1 VTRTA
6 AVGVARGSGRRLRT
20 RARLIEAAR
29 RIVATRGIEAT
40 PISEITDEAG
50 VGVGSFYNH
59 FATKEELL
67 EAVISDTFEA
77 HGAALDR
84 IHEGKDDIA
93 EIVAQNIRL
102 TVRMVDHDPLWGW
115 FAVRTGLYAPQLQ
128 SSLGGRLERDLRRGF
143 DAGRFA
149 EQFGDEGHRQGYCLY
164 KLGCKGPETFNN
176 CPTQTF
182 NDVGASAWPV
192 GMGAPCFG
200 CSEEGVGFTAPL
212 HSPAR
217 PIYVTPPALFPGV
230 DGGAQGK
237 ATTGGALVGGAVI
250 GAVVGAGIA
259 TAKKTAKKAEEE
271 S

>member
-1 VTRTA
+1 MTSAVA
-6 AVGVARGSGRRLRT
+6 AVARGSGRRLRT

-29 RIVATRGIEAT
+29 RIAATRGIEAT
-40 PISEITDEAG
+40 PISEITEEAG

-93 EIVAQNIRL
+93 EILAQNIRL
-102 TVRMVDHDPLWGW
+102 TVRMVDHDPIWGW

-149 EQFGDEGHRQGYCLY
+149 SYDER
-164 KLGCKGPETFNN
+164 
-176 CPTQTF
+176 
-182 NDVGASAWPV
+182 
-192 GMGAPCFG
+192 
-200 CSEEGVGFTAPL
+200 
-212 HSPAR
+212 
-217 PIYVTPPALFPGV
+217 
-230 DGGAQGK
+230 
-237 ATTGGALVGGAVI
+237 TTVAAFGGALLGVMRTKLEGELPRDADRFL
-250 GAVVGAGIA
+250 
-259 TAKKTAKKAEEE
+259 AEELLRLLGLSPE
-271 S
+271 EAAEIAGRRLPPVTRLIAEVAAARSASAAAGK

>member
-1 VTRTA
+1 MTRA
-6 AVGVARGSGRRLRT
+6 AAAGVARGSGRRLRT

-67 EAVISDTFEA
+67 EAVISDTFAA

-93 EIVAQNIRL
+93 EIFAQNVRL
-102 TVRMVDHDPLWGW
+102 TMRMVDNDPIWGW

-128 SSLGGRLERDLRRGF
+128 SSLGGRLTRDLQRGF

-149 EQFGDEGHRQGYCLY
+149 SYDEH
-164 KLGCKGPETFNN
+164 T
-176 CPTQTF
+176 T
-182 NDVGASAWPV
+182 V
-192 GMGAPCFG
+192 
-200 CSEEGVGFTAPL
+200 
-212 HSPAR
+212 
-217 PIYVTPPALFPGV
+217 
-230 DGGAQGK
+230 
-237 ATTGGALVGGAVI
+237 ATIGGALLGVMR
-250 GAVVGAGIA
+250 
-259 TAKKTAKKAEEE
+259 AKLEGELPRDADRFLAEELLRLLGLRPDE
-271 S
+271 AEEIAGRRLPPVTRLISEAAAARTASASRGK